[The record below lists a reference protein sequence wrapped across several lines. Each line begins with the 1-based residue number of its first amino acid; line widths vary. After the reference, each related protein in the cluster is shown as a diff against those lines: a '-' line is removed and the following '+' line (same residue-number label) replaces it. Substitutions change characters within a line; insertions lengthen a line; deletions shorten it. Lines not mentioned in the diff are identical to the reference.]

1 MLWQKISDIIAN
13 SPSFKKLDELVKSS
27 KRLIGVTGPN
37 ETGKALVVAGLYAKQ
52 QRSCLWL
59 VPGQDE
65 AERQRDNLSALLGE
79 QAVRLWAAWDVIPG
93 EPREP
98 DVELVGNR
106 MEALSALHSGQ
117 PVVVVASA
125 RALLQGT
132 LSAAQFGDWQVRL
145 AAGQALD
152 REALIETL
160 SRAGYAREPVISGF
174 GEFSARGSIV
184 DVASFGMSDPVRI
197 ELDDEDKIVS
207 LRSFSLVDQRST
219 QKIDRTLILPRAEIA
234 ENAASLLSHL
244 PAAADSALLC
254 YDEAGETM
262 SEFESVEEE
271 KINFGA
277 DARFLPAKDC
287 KRELERF
294 QTVLVTSG
302 AGFGL
307 AEVPQPADVVKISAS
322 PVEPFLS
329 NIKLL
334 QQRVD
339 KLWQDGYT
347 VHILADNEGQRDRLA
362 EILPAETKEKVKA
375 LDIAGLQGGVIWTE
389 GKLCLI
395 TEREIFAREKRRRF
409 RRFFQGGGAIRSLD
423 TLQTG
428 DYMVHVD
435 YGVCQY
441 QGLVQLDM
449 DGQKTECL
457 LLLFRD
463 NDKLYV
469 PIEHMKRVQRYSS
482 EEGYAPA
489 LSKLGSNAWEETK
502 NRVKKAARDMAQEL
516 LAIYARRK
524 SEPGFRFSADHAWQK
539 ELEAS
544 FPYEETKDQRAAITD
559 IKADM
564 ETDKPMDRLLCGDV
578 GYGKTEVALRAA
590 FKAVMDHKQAAILV
604 PTTVLAEQH
613 YQTFSERLAEYPVKV
628 EMLSRF
634 RTAADQKA
642 VVKQTAT
649 GAVDI
654 LIGTHRILQ
663 KDVVFRDLGLLVIDE
678 EQRFGVGHKE
688 RTKKLCRAVDVLTM
702 TATPI
707 PRTLHMSLLGVRDI
721 SNIETPPR
729 DRLSV
734 ITEVLPWN
742 EERIREAV
750 LRELDRGGQVFF
762 LHNKVQTIVSVTA
775 LLSRMLPG
783 VALAFAHGRMPAREL
798 ERVMLAFAARRF
810 DLLVATTI
818 IESGLDMPNV
828 NTIIINRADAL
839 GLAQLYQLRGR
850 VGRSNK
856 RAYAYLLIPRGG
868 GVPEIA
874 SKRLRVIE
882 ELSELGSGFKL
893 ALRDLE
899 IRGAGNLLG
908 AEQHGHML
916 SVGFELY
923 CQLLEEAVR
932 ELKGLT
938 AIPQLD
944 VKLEVDFGALIPPE
958 YVNDANERINLYRRL
973 NRANRLDQVDA
984 MTEEMAD
991 RFGAPPAPARRL
1003 IDAAKL
1009 RLAAASLA
1017 ANRVQLKGQRL
1028 QLWWPQGRPP
1038 SRQTVEQLVQAVSQP
1053 LEFVTGG
1060 QFVITIALGTKY
1072 DIGAIATNLF
1082 KSGEK

>member
-1 MLWQKISDIIAN
+1 MLWQEISTIITG
-13 SPSFKKLDELVKSS
+13 SPSFKKLDELVRAS

-37 ETGKALVVAGLYAKQ
+37 ETGKALIISGLFTT
-52 QRSCLWL
+52 QRRSLLWL
-59 VPGQDE
+59 VPGPDE

-93 EPREP
+93 EQRDP
-98 DVELVGNR
+98 DVELTGNR
-106 MEALSALHSGQ
+106 MEALAALHSGR
-117 PVVVVASA
+117 PAVVVASA

-132 LSAAQFGDWQVRL
+132 LGPEQFAAGQVRL
-145 AAGQALD
+145 TAGQLLN

-160 SRAGYAREPVISGF
+160 SRSGYSRVPVISGY
-174 GEFSARGSIV
+174 GEFSVRGSIV
-184 DVASFGMSDPVRI
+184 DVAGFGMADPVRL
-197 ELDDEDKIVS
+197 ELDEADVIAS
-207 LRSFSLVDQRST
+207 LRSFSLIDQRST
-219 QKIDRTLILPRAEIA
+219 SKIERALILPRAEDA
-234 ENAASLLSHL
+234 EAPVSLLSHL
-244 PAAADSALLC
+244 PDRALLC
-254 YDEAGETM
+254 YDEAGESH

-271 KINFGA
+271 QRNYGP
-277 DARFLPAKDC
+277 DPRFLPVKAGTQQ
-287 KRELERF
+287 LAGL
-294 QTVLVTSG
+294 QTMLLTSG

-307 AEVPQPADVVKISAS
+307 AEVPQPDDVVRVAAS

-329 NIKLL
+329 NLKLL
-334 QQRVD
+334 AQRID
-339 KLWQDGYT
+339 KLRQDGFS
-347 VHILADNEGQRDRLA
+347 VRILADNEGQRQRLA
-362 EILPAETKEKVKA
+362 EILPADTRAQVLS
-375 LDIAGLQGGVIWTE
+375 LDVAGLHGGVVWAE
-389 GKLCLI
+389 GGLCLI

-409 RRFFQGGGAIRSLD
+409 RKFFQGGGAIRSLD
-423 TLQTG
+423 SLAAG

-435 YGVCQY
+435 YGICQY
-441 QGLVQLDM
+441 RGLVQVDLA
-449 DGQKTECL
+449 GQPAECL
-457 LLLFRD
+457 LLAFRD
-463 NDKLYV
+463 GDKVYV
-469 PIEHMKRVQRYSS
+469 PVEHMKKVQRYSS
-482 EEGYAPA
+482 EDGYAPA
-489 LSKLGSNAWEETK
+489 LSKLGSGAWEETK
-502 NRVKKAARDMAQEL
+502 SRVKKAAKDMAGEL
-516 LAIYARRK
+516 LAIYAARK
-524 SEPGFRFSADHAWQK
+524 SEPGFAFSADHAWQK

-544 FPYEETKDQRAAITD
+544 FPYEETRDQLTAIAD

-564 ETDKPMDRLLCGDV
+564 ESDKPMDRLLCGDV

-590 FKAVMDHKQAAILV
+590 FKAVMDHKQVAILV

-634 RTAADQKA
+634 RTAADQRA
-642 VVKQTAT
+642 VVKGAAA

-663 KDVVFRDLGLLVIDE
+663 KDVAFKHLGLLVIDE

-688 RTKKLCRAVDVLTM
+688 RIRKLCRAVDVLTM

-750 LRELDRGGQVFF
+750 LRELDRGGQAFF
-762 LHNKVQTIVSVTA
+762 LHNKVQTIASVAA
-775 LLSRMLPG
+775 LLGRMLPG
-783 VALAFAHGRMPAREL
+783 VSIACAHGQMAPREL

-856 RAYAYLLIPRGG
+856 RAHACLLIPKSGG
-868 GVPEIA
+868 ISEIA
-874 SKRLRVIE
+874 AKRLRVIE

-908 AEQHGHML
+908 GEQHGHML

-944 VKLEVDFGALIPPE
+944 VKLELDFGALIPPD
-958 YVNDANERINLYRRL
+958 YADDPNERINLYRRL
-973 NRANRLDQVDA
+973 NRANRPGEVDA
-984 MTEEMAD
+984 MAEELAD
-991 RFGAPPAPARRL
+991 RFGPPPPPARRL
-1003 IDAAKL
+1003 LEAALL

-1017 ANRVQLKGQRL
+1017 ANRVSVKGHKL
-1028 QLWWPQGRPP
+1028 QLWWPPGRPP
-1038 SRQTVEQLVQAVSQP
+1038 SRQVVERLVQNVAEP
-1053 LEFVTGG
+1053 IEFITGES
-1060 QFVITIALGTKY
+1060 FVITVALGSKP
-1072 DIGAIATNLF
+1072 DLGALARRMYKT
-1082 KSGEK
+1082 